1 MAKSRNLSKS
11 KILAFRQCPRR
22 LWLEI
27 HHPEMRVD
35 SASTQASFSVGHT
48 VGEIARKLFDP
59 KGEGLLI
66 DAQAIGFD
74 AAFELTH
81 KALEEHRPI
90 FEGGFRCW
98 GALAFADVLLPVSD
112 KVPQTWAMVE
122 VKSSG
127 EVKDYH
133 REDLAIQYYIARKDE
148 ALIVTAALAH
158 VDTSWVYPG
167 NGNYEGLLVP
177 VDLTDEV
184 YERKDEVGTWISQAL
199 DVADQDTEPTCA
211 TGPHCR
217 EPFECG
223 FIGHCQSMEPVAAHP
238 VAWLPRVQAQALKKH
253 LSRSDVYDMEH
264 VPDKLLNRKQL
275 RVKQHTLD
283 NSTYFDATGAAQA
296 LAHHSL
302 PGLFLDFETIRFV
315 VPIWVGT
322 RPYQQIPFQ
331 FSLHWLDN
339 NGQLKHAEYLD
350 LSGDDPSESF
360 AAALVKACRPTGP
373 IFVYNKSFEGARIR
387 DLAER
392 FPSIRPELDALLP
405 RLVDLLPVA
414 EGHFYHP
421 SQQGSWSIKKVL
433 PAMAPELRYES
444 LSGVQDG
451 TGAMNAYLEA
461 IAPVTTATRMAEIER
476 QLLAYC
482 RLDTFAMIRVWS
494 FLAGREDL
502 RHLED
507 KA

>member
-1 MAKSRNLSKS
+1 MAESRYLSKS
-11 KILAFRQCPRR
+11 KIIAFRQCPRR

-27 HHPEMRVD
+27 HRPELRVD
-35 SASTQASFSVGHT
+35 SAATQTSFSVGHT

-66 DAQAIGFD
+66 DAQTSGFD
-74 AAFELTH
+74 TAFELTH
-81 KALEEHRPI
+81 EALVEHRPI

-112 KVPQTWAMVE
+112 KAPQTWAMVE

-133 REDLAIQYYIARKDE
+133 RDDLAIQYYIARKDE

-167 NGNYEGLLVP
+167 NGDYEGMLVP
-177 VDLTDEV
+177 TDLTDEV
-184 YERKDEVGTWISQAL
+184 YDRRDEVSGWISQAL
-199 DVADQDTEPTCA
+199 DIADQITEPA
-211 TGPHCR
+211 RSTGPHCK
-217 EPFECG
+217 EPLECG
-223 FIGHCQSMEPVAAHP
+223 FIDHCRSMEPVAAHP
-238 VAWLPRVQAQALKKH
+238 VAWLPRVQAQALKKY
-253 LSRSDVYDMEH
+253 LSRSAVFDIEH

-275 RVKQHTLD
+275 RVKQHTLE
-283 NSTYFDATGAAQA
+283 NRTYFNAQGAAEA
-296 LAHHSL
+296 LAQHPL

-315 VPIWVGT
+315 VPVWAGT
-322 RPYQQIPFQ
+322 RPYQQVPFQ

-339 NGQLKHAEYLD
+339 DGQLRHTEYLD
-350 LSGDDPSESF
+350 LSGNDPAEPF
-360 AAALVKACRPTGP
+360 AAALVEACRPTGP

-387 DLAER
+387 ELAER
-392 FPSIRPELDALLP
+392 IPVLRSDLEALLP

-414 EGHFYHP
+414 ENHFYHP

-444 LSGVQDG
+444 LTGVQDG

-461 IAPVTTATRMAEIER
+461 IASETPPARKAEIRR

-494 FLAGREDL
+494 FLAGRKDL
-502 RHLED
+502 RQLED